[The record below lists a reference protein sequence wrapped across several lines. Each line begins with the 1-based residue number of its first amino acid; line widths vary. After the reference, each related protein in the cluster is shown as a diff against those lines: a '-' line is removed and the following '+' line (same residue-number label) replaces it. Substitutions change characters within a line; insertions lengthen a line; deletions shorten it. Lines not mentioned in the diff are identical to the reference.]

1 MYERFTEA
9 ARRGMHLA
17 HEEAARLIHDC
28 VGTEHILLG
37 LARSDSPEFNQ
48 VITCFGLDSVK
59 IITEIE
65 IIIQAG
71 CGPAIEGTLQHT
83 PRCKNVLEY
92 AMEAARDLNHNYV
105 GTGHLL
111 LGLLMVEDGVAAQ
124 VLMNLGLKFDEVKV
138 AVELL
143 SCFDEQE
150 SLSPVLERM
159 KAVAGLAGISDIQF
173 FFFFRMLWAASTYS
187 MQDFF
192 SLAKY
197 RAALIQSLPKE
208 VSPEVPP
215 ETSAEASE

>member
-1 MYERFTEA
+1 MYERFTDA
-9 ARRGMHLA
+9 ARKAIHLA

-28 VGTEHILLG
+28 VGTEHMLLG
-37 LARSDSPEFNQ
+37 LAKSDSTEFIQ
-48 VITCFGLDSVK
+48 VINCFGLDSAR

-65 IIIQAG
+65 IIIQSG
-71 CGPAIEGTLQHT
+71 CGAPIEGTLPHT
-83 PRCKNVLEY
+83 PRGRKVIEY
-92 AMEAARDLNHNYV
+92 AMQSARELNHNYV

-111 LGLLMVEDGVAAQ
+111 LGLMTEVEGVAAQ
-124 VLMNLGLKFDEVKV
+124 VLMNLGLKFDEVQV
-138 AVELL
+138 AVEML

-159 KAVAGLAGISDIQF
+159 KAVVGLAGISDIKF
-173 FFFFRMLWAASTYS
+173 FFFFKMLWAASTYS

-208 VSPEVPP
+208 VSPEV
-215 ETSAEASE
+215 SAEASE